1 MSQIALVAL
10 PSRSSPTPDAR
21 LLAMASNNED

>member
-10 PSRSSPTPDAR
+10 PSHSSPPDAR
-21 LLAMASNNED
+21 LLAMASDNED